1 MPIVAQGAPGTLNAV
16 LGIVDWDVSPAPTVT
31 VLSLSGVVQ
40 AGFPTTALI
49 HDGLGQYHA
58 VWNVPSAQALAT
70 YDVHFQGN
78 VGGMAYDGWDTVEV
92 VAAGSVPTAG
102 LCLLANVRTRLG
114 YPDDQHQDDTA
125 LGRII
130 TAVTRVVSNYTGRQ
144 FVGDVTDGIYL
155 FDGLSSRNV
164 RAAGRVLVVSRGIQS
179 VTTLEIAPATGY
191 PYSVVNPVDYFLRP
205 SVQDRDFGWPAT
217 KIVLTDVPT
226 QVNPSLYINIPT
238 GHDVVRL
245 TGRLCWAGV
254 PPDIEQ
260 LAENQVVRLWQAR
273 LANGSDQV
281 GNSALG
287 VTNIT
292 RNWSIDE
299 RKMLEEGYRDYA
311 G

>member
-1 MPIVAQGAPGTLNAV
+1 MPILAQGAVGNLNAV
-16 LGIVDWDVSPAPTVT
+16 LGGIDWDMSPAPTVT
-31 VLSLSGVVQ
+31 VQTLLGVVQ
-40 AGFPTTALI
+40 AGFPSTVI
-49 HDGLGQYHA
+49 VQDGLGLYHY
-58 VWNVPSAQALAT
+58 VWDVPSDQALAT
-70 YDVHFQGN
+70 YDVHFEGF
-78 VGGMAYDGWDTVEV
+78 VGGVAYDGWDTVEV

-102 LCLLANVRTRLG
+102 LCLLENIRQRLG
-114 YPDDQHQDDTA
+114 YPDTMHDNDID
-125 LGRII
+125 LGRFI

-144 FVGDVTDGIYL
+144 FVGDVSDGVYL
-155 FDGLSSRNV
+155 FDGLGTRNV
-164 RAAGRVLVVSRGIQS
+164 RAAGRILVASRGIQS
-179 VTTLEIAPATGY
+179 ITTLEIAPATGY
-191 PYSVVNPVDYFLRP
+191 AYSVVNPADYFLRP
-205 SVQDRDFGWPAT
+205 SVQDRDLGWPAT

-245 TGRLCWAGV
+245 TGRLGWAGV